1 LLIPLTILI
10 GDVFSQLPDYE
21 NPVVLQND
29 KCTVED
35 FCNKIHRTIIK
46 ELKFALVWG
55 SRLEQIYRE
64 LSQTFCLRVGEFSYL
79 QESPPPSPPR
89 KLFAELLPTT
99 VL

>member
-1 LLIPLTILI
+1 MF
-10 GDVFSQLPDYE
+10 VQLPDYE

-55 SRLEQIYRE
+55 SRLELRYRE
-64 LSQTFCLRVGEFSYL
+64 LS
-79 QESPPPSPPR
+79 R
-89 KLFAELLPTT
+89 KLYASE
-99 VL
+99 